1 MSLHDECPARIGRLQ
16 QQIQQQQL
24 DGALFLYPIDIYYF
38 TGTRQNGMLWV
49 PAEGDAKLLIRKS
62 LSRARLDAVSIEPM
76 PFPSSRELSG
86 IIGQPGQRIG
96 TTFDVLPV
104 TQLSYLKKVLPERE
118 FLDVSAVNRELRS
131 VKSLW
136 EIDKIRF
143 SGRQLSKVFSRVP
156 DFLTEGMREIDLAA
170 AFEESLRRLGGEGF
184 VRMRAFNQELF
195 QGLAVASGAEH
206 PGFFDGA
213 VTGNGLSAAAP
224 HGASTAIIKRD
235 TPILIDYAGIFDGY
249 IVDMTRMFVVGNL
262 HPDLQKAFDVACT
275 IQNQLVDL
283 LKPGNLCSDLFAVAD
298 STAREA
304 GLGDKFMGP
313 PGEQA
318 KFVGH
323 GLGLE
328 LDEMP
333 VLAKGFD
340 VPLAA
345 GQTIAIEPK
354 FILPGLGAIGI
365 ENTFA
370 VTEQGGDR
378 LSDLP
383 DDVIAV
389 VP

>member
-1 MSLHDECPARIGRLQ
+1 MSLNIECPARINRLQ
-16 QQIQQQQL
+16 QNLQQQQI

-38 TGTRQNGMLWV
+38 TGTRQNGLLWV
-49 PAEGDAKLLIRKS
+49 PADGEASLFIRKS
-62 LSRARLDAVSIEPM
+62 LSRARLDAAGIEPA
-76 PFPSSRELSG
+76 PFPSSRELTNL
-86 IIGQPGQRIG
+86 IGQPGQRVG

-104 TQLSYLKKVLPERE
+104 AQLNYLKKVLPERQ
-118 FLDVSAVNRELRS
+118 FLDISAIYRDLRS

-143 SGRQLSKVFSRVP
+143 SGKQLSKVFSQVP
-156 DFLTEGMREIDLAA
+156 DFLQEGMREIDLAA
-170 AFEESLRRLGGEGF
+170 AFEATLRRLGGEGF

-195 QGLAVASGAEH
+195 QGLAVASSSER

-224 HGASTAIIKRD
+224 HGASTAVIKRN

-249 IVDMTRMFVVGNL
+249 IVDMTRMFVIG
-262 HPDLQKAFDVACT
+262 DLDPYLAKAFEVACT
-275 IQNQLVDL
+275 IQEELVSL
-283 LKPGNLCSDLFAVAD
+283 LKPGNLCSDLFAVAE
-298 STAREA
+298 STARDA
-304 GLGDKFMGP
+304 GLADQFMGP

-323 GLGLE
+323 GFGLE
-328 LDEMP
+328 VDEMP

-340 VPLAA
+340 VPLVA

-378 LSDLP
+378 LSDFP
-383 DDVIAV
+383 DDIISV